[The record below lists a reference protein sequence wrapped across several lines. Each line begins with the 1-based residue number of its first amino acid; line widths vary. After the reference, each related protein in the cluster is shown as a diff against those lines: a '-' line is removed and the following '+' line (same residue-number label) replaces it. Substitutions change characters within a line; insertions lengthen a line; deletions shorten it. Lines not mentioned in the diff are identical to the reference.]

1 MLLRIG
7 GLVVSF
13 NAKAQRR
20 SGAKRSKN
28 LCVSASWRLG
38 VKILPLVALVLVS
51 LACDATAIPA
61 TPIPAP
67 TARIDPSPTSEPD
80 DTGWQALGN
89 GVELRRLRV
98 TDANGT
104 SNRLW
109 LARLDPAR
117 VLFRVLYD
125 QANPRLVSEWFD
137 TAKSLLVVNAGYFTE
152 DHHATGLVISDGVR
166 SGKSYTGFG
175 GMFAVQGDRVQ
186 VRWLVARPYDPT
198 ESLRQAV
205 QAFPMLVHSG
215 GRPGVTEDDGN
226 LARRTVV
233 GQDRRGRI
241 VFLVSPDL
249 FFTLK
254 SLSTFLVA
262 SDLELDTA
270 LNLDGGT
277 SSGLMLAGRAGPT
290 GTDSWV
296 KVPAVIV
303 AEAR

>member
-1 MLLRIG
+1 MI
-7 GLVVSF
+7 SF
-13 NAKAQRR
+13 NAKI
-20 SGAKRSKN
+20 SSS
-28 LCVSASWRLG
+28 LSVFASLRPC
-38 VKILPLVALVLVS
+38 VKILPIVVLVLVS
-51 LACDATAIPA
+51 LACSSEVAPTF
-61 TPIPAP
+61 TPVAP
-67 TARIDPSPTSEPD
+67 TARPVPSPTSEPD

-98 TDANGT
+98 AGANGT

-117 VLFRVLYD
+117 VRFRVLYD

-137 TAKSLLVVNAGYFTE
+137 TARPLLVVNAGYFTE

-186 VRWLVARPYDPT
+186 VRWLVARPYNPT
-198 ESLRQAV
+198 EPLRQAA
-205 QAFPMLVHSG
+205 QAFPMLVHSSG
-215 GRPGVTEDDGN
+215 KPGVSEDDGK

-241 VFLVSPDL
+241 VFVVSPDS

-254 SLSTFLVA
+254 SLSAFLVA

-277 SSGLMLAGRAGPT
+277 WRGQ
-290 GTDSWV
+290 
-296 KVPAVIV
+296 VI
-303 AEAR
+303 

>member
-1 MLLRIG
+1 
-7 GLVVSF
+7 
-13 NAKAQRR
+13 
-20 SGAKRSKN
+20 
-28 LCVSASWRLG
+28 
-38 VKILPLVALVLVS
+38 
-51 LACDATAIPA
+51 
-61 TPIPAP
+61 
-67 TARIDPSPTSEPD
+67 
-80 DTGWQALGN
+80 LGN
-89 GVELRRLRV
+89 GIELRRLRV

-117 VLFRVLYD
+117 VRFRVLYD

-137 TAKSLLVVNAGYFTE
+137 AAKALLVVNAGYFTE

-186 VRWLVARPYDPT
+186 VRWLVAQPYSPA
-198 ESLRQAV
+198 EPLRQAV

-215 GRPGVTEDDGN
+215 GKPGVTEDDGN

-241 VFLVSPDL
+241 VFVVSPDS

-254 SLSTFLVA
+254 SLSASLVA

-277 SSGLMLAGRAGPT
+277 SSGLMLAGPDGPT
-290 GTDSWV
+290 GVDTWV
-296 KVPAVIV
+296 KVPSVIV

>member
-1 MLLRIG
+1 VI
-7 GLVVSF
+7 SF
-13 NAKAQRR
+13 NAKTPRF
-20 SGAKRSKN
+20 
-28 LCVSASWRLG
+28 LVLFASLRPC
-38 VKILPLVALVLVS
+38 VKILPLVVLVLAS
-51 LACDATAIPA
+51 LACDATATPA

-67 TARIDPSPTSEPD
+67 TTRIDPSPTSEPD
-80 DTGWQALGN
+80 DTGWKALGN

-117 VLFRVLYD
+117 VRFRVLYD

-175 GMFAVQGDRVQ
+175 GMFAVQSDRVQ
-186 VRWLVARPYDPT
+186 VRWLVARPYNPV
-198 ESLRQAV
+198 EPLSQAV

-215 GRPGVTEDDGN
+215 GKPGVTEDDGN

-254 SLSTFLVA
+254 NLSAFLVT
-262 SDLELDTA
+262 SDLELDAA

-277 SSGLMLAGRAGPT
+277 SSGLMLAGRDGPT
-290 GTDSWV
+290 GVDSWV